1 METKKRQK
9 TVTVSFRI
17 KPEDKKNLDFI
28 IQVLNTDKSEFFRK
42 RVIILLNTL
51 KIKNDENK
59 TESKVGG
66 NVSSQPIA
74 GSKANC

>member
-28 IQVLNTDKSEFFRK
+28 IKGLSTNKSEFFRK
-42 RVIILLNTL
+42 KVNTLLTTL
-51 KIKNDENK
+51 KIKNDDK
-59 TESKVGG
+59 R
-66 NVSSQPIA
+66 I
-74 GSKANC
+74 